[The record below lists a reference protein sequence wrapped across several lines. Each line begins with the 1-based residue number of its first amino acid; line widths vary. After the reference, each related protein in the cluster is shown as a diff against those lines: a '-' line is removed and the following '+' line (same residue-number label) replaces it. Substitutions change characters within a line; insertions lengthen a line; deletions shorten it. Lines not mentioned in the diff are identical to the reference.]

1 MFMTVVHIYFY
12 IVGITAVISI
22 ILLGVK
28 ILYLIDWADLYSS
41 LQG

>member
-1 MFMTVVHIYFY
+1 MKLIRHVTVIIDF
-12 IVGITAVISI
+12 

-28 ILYLIDWADLYSS
+28 ILYLIDWTDLYSS

>member
-1 MFMTVVHIYFY
+1 MGVLAISNYLTVSVTFINGF
-12 IVGITAVISI
+12 

-28 ILYLIDWADLYSS
+28 ILYLIDWADLYSI

>member
-1 MFMTVVHIYFY
+1 MAIKEIGWYVTTVKIYF
-12 IVGITAVISI
+12 

-28 ILYLIDWADLYSS
+28 ILYLIDWTDLCSS